1 VPMAR
6 AFAGI
11 PRFSRWHS
19 IFAYGSRETHA
30 VSGSLGSQRHWTW
43 PRRIFLG
50 WYGFSFLT
58 WNWAVVEFRMH
69 RLISPAS
76 QAFGLLLW
84 WAVMVACALLVALLL
99 ERRAEERHQRE
110 IAGLQRHRQET
121 NLKLLVLQAQIEP
134 HFLFNTLASLRALLR
149 EDATRAEAMVDALVR
164 HLRAV
169 LPVVRTDSAAS
180 TLSDQLVICAS
191 YLEIMANRT
200 EGRLAY
206 GIDVPLPLLQT
217 PFRPLMLLTLV
228 ENAVKHG
235 IEPKVGSGCIR
246 IEAERIMD
254 TAGFAV
260 AVRVIDNGVGL
271 SKSLGHGLGLRNV
284 REQLALCYG
293 NRAALSLVS
302 PPEGGTI
309 ACIQIPLDG
318 FELI

>member
-1 VPMAR
+1 MVR
-6 AFAGI
+6 AFPAIHRHSGW
-11 PRFSRWHS
+11 RS
-19 IFAYGSRETHA
+19 IFAYGGRETHA
-30 VSGSLGSQRHWTW
+30 VYQSLGHQRQW

-50 WYGFSFLT
+50 WYVISFLT
-58 WNWAVVEFRMH
+58 WNWAALELRVH
-69 RLISPAS
+69 RLIGPGGP
-76 QAFGLLLW
+76 AFGLFLW
-84 WAVMVACALLVALLL
+84 LPLVVACAWPVAVLW
-99 ERRAEERHQRE
+99 ERRVEGRHQRE
-110 IAGLQRHRQET
+110 IAVLQRHRQET

-169 LPVVRTDSAAS
+169 LPVVRTDSETS

-191 YLEIMANRT
+191 YLEIMANRM

-206 GIDVPLPLLQT
+206 GIDVPHPLLQT
-217 PFRPLMLLTLV
+217 PIRPLMLLTLV

-235 IEPKVGSGCIR
+235 IEPKVGAGRIR
-246 IEAERIMD
+246 IEAERMTD

-271 SKSLGHGLGLRNV
+271 SRSVGHGLGLRNV

-309 ACIQIPLDG
+309 ACLQIPLDG

>member
-1 VPMAR
+1 
-6 AFAGI
+6 
-11 PRFSRWHS
+11 
-19 IFAYGSRETHA
+19 
-30 VSGSLGSQRHWTW
+30 
-43 PRRIFLG
+43 
-50 WYGFSFLT
+50 
-58 WNWAVVEFRMH
+58 VVEFRMH
-69 RLISPAS
+69 RLIGPGGP
-76 QAFGLLLW
+76 AFGLFLW
-84 WAVMVACALLVALLL
+84 LPLVVACAWPVAVLW

-134 HFLFNTLASLRALLR
+134 HFLFNTLASLRALLH

-191 YLEIMANRT
+191 YLDIMANRM

-206 GIDVPLPLLQT
+206 VIDVPQPLQQT

-235 IEPKVGSGCIR
+235 IEPKVGSGRIR

-271 SKSLGHGLGLRNV
+271 SRSVGHGLGLRNV

-309 ACIQIPLDG
+309 ACLQIPLDG

>member
-1 VPMAR
+1 MVR
-6 AFAGI
+6 AFPAIHRHSG
-11 PRFSRWHS
+11 WQS
-19 IFAYGSRETHA
+19 IFAYGGRETHA
-30 VSGSLGSQRHWTW
+30 VYQSLGHQRQW

-50 WYGFSFLT
+50 WYVISFLT
-58 WNWAVVEFRMH
+58 WNWAALELRMH
-69 RLISPAS
+69 RLIGPGGP
-76 QAFGLLLW
+76 AFGLFLW
-84 WAVMVACALLVALLL
+84 LPLVVACAWPVAVLW
-99 ERRAEERHQRE
+99 ERRVEGRHQRE
-110 IAGLQRHRQET
+110 IAVLQRRRQET

-149 EDATRAEAMVDALVR
+149 EDVTRAEAMVDALVR

-191 YLEIMANRT
+191 YLEIMANRM

-206 GIDVPLPLLQT
+206 GIDVPQPLLQT
-217 PFRPLMLLTLV
+217 PFRPLILLTLV

-235 IEPKVGSGCIR
+235 IEPKVGSGRIR

-271 SKSLGHGLGLRNV
+271 SRSVGQGLGLRNV

-309 ACIQIPLDG
+309 ACLQIPLDG

>member
-1 VPMAR
+1 M
-6 AFAGI
+6 
-11 PRFSRWHS
+11 
-19 IFAYGSRETHA
+19 
-30 VSGSLGSQRHWTW
+30 
-43 PRRIFLG
+43 FLG
-50 WYGFSFLT
+50 WLGFSFLM
-58 WNWAVVEFRMH
+58 WNWALVEFRMH
-69 RLISPAS
+69 RLIGPGGL
-76 QAFGLLLW
+76 AFGLLLW
-84 WAVMVACALLVALLL
+84 LPLMVACAWPVAVLW
-99 ERRAEERHQRE
+99 ERRVEGRHQRE
-110 IAGLQRHRQET
+110 IADLQRHRKET

-191 YLEIMANRT
+191 YLEIMANRM

-206 GIDVPLPLLQT
+206 GIDVPQPLLQT

-235 IEPKVGSGCIR
+235 IESKVGSGRIR

-254 TAGFAV
+254 TAGSAV

-271 SKSLGHGLGLRNV
+271 SRSVGQGLGLRNV

-309 ACIQIPLDG
+309 ACLQIPLDG
-318 FELI
+318 FEPI

>member
-1 VPMAR
+1 MVR
-6 AFAGI
+6 AFAAIHRHSGW
-11 PRFSRWHS
+11 RS
-19 IFAYGSRETHA
+19 IFAYRGRETHA
-30 VSGSLGSQRHWTW
+30 VYRSLGHQRQW
-43 PRRIFLG
+43 PRKIFLG
-50 WYGFSFLT
+50 WYAVSFLT
-58 WNWAVVEFRMH
+58 WNWAVFELRIH
-69 RLISPAS
+69 RLIGPGGP
-76 QAFGLLLW
+76 AFGLLLW
-84 WAVMVACALLVALLL
+84 LPLMVACAWPVAVLW
-99 ERRAEERHQRE
+99 ERRVEGRHQRE
-110 IAGLQRHRQET
+110 IAVLQRQKQET

-169 LPVVRTDSAAS
+169 LPVVRTDSVAS

-191 YLEIMANRT
+191 YLEIMANRM

-206 GIDVPLPLLQT
+206 GIDVPQPLLQT
-217 PFRPLMLLTLV
+217 PFRPLILLTLV

-235 IEPKVGSGCIR
+235 IEPKVGSGRIR

-271 SKSLGHGLGLRNV
+271 SSSVGQGLGLRNV

-309 ACIQIPLDG
+309 ACLQIPLDG

>member
-1 VPMAR
+1 MVR
-6 AFAGI
+6 AFEAIHRHSGW
-11 PRFSRWHS
+11 RS
-19 IFAYGSRETHA
+19 IFAYGGRETHA
-30 VSGSLGSQRHWTW
+30 VYRSLGHQRQW

-50 WYGFSFLT
+50 WYGVSFLT
-58 WNWAVVEFRMH
+58 WNWAVIELRMH
-69 RLISPAS
+69 RLIGPGGP
-76 QAFGLLLW
+76 AFGLFLW
-84 WAVMVACALLVALLL
+84 LPLVVACAWPVAVLW
-99 ERRAEERHQRE
+99 ERRVEGRHQRE
-110 IAGLQRHRQET
+110 IAVLQRHRQET

-169 LPVVRTDSAAS
+169 LPVVRTDLAAS
-180 TLSDQLVICAS
+180 TLSDQLAICAS
-191 YLEIMANRT
+191 YLEIMANRL

-206 GIDVPLPLLQT
+206 GIDVPQPLLQT
-217 PFRPLMLLTLV
+217 PIRPLMLLTLV

-235 IEPKVGSGCIR
+235 IEPKIGAGRIR
-246 IEAERIMD
+246 IEAERID
-254 TAGFAV
+254 TSGFAV

-271 SKSLGHGLGLRNV
+271 SRSVGHGLGLRNV

-309 ACIQIPLDG
+309 ACLQIPLDG
-318 FELI
+318 FDLI

>member
-1 VPMAR
+1 
-6 AFAGI
+6 
-11 PRFSRWHS
+11 
-19 IFAYGSRETHA
+19 
-30 VSGSLGSQRHWTW
+30 
-43 PRRIFLG
+43 
-50 WYGFSFLT
+50 
-58 WNWAVVEFRMH
+58 MH

-76 QAFGLLLW
+76 QVFGLFLW
-84 WAVMVACALLVALLL
+84 WAVMVACALPVALLW

-149 EDATRAEAMVDALVR
+149 EDATRAEAMVDALVQ

-191 YLEIMANRT
+191 YLEIMANRM

-206 GIDVPLPLLQT
+206 DIDVPRPLLQT
-217 PFRPLMLLTLV
+217 PFPPLLLLTLV

-235 IEPKVGSGCIR
+235 IEPKVGAGRIR
-246 IEAERIMD
+246 IEAERITD
-254 TAGFAV
+254 TAGSAV

-271 SKSLGHGLGLRNV
+271 SRSVGQGLGLRNV
-284 REQLALCYG
+284 REQLTLRYG
-293 NRAALSLVS
+293 SRAALSLVS

-309 ACIQIPLDG
+309 ACLQIPLDG